1 MIVDE
6 NSQSINVREG
16 SSFVEEGRTNVV
28 HRLLVI
34 EDCLQREKKWV
45 IHGCIESVMSILRN
59 VSDVTIQDLSNL
71 IDSCI
76 LSVFLPEW
84 LLNMRYS
91 INANTV
97 KVKLLYSIFD
107 PVKQSL
113 SYPLVILV
121 QIWQIGEA
129 AVLNL
134 VLVIPVFNLA
144 FNMIVRRFVKRSNF
158 VVISI
163 NISNMIGNYIKHHPN
178 SH

>member
-34 EDCLQREKKWV
+34 EDRLQSEIKWV
-45 IHGCIESVMSILRN
+45 IHGCIEPVMSILRHI
-59 VSDVTIQDLSNL
+59 SDVTIQDLSNL

-76 LSVFLPEW
+76 LSIFLPEW

-91 INANTV
+91 INADTV
-97 KVKLLYSIFD
+97 KVKLLNSIFD

-121 QIWQIGEA
+121 QIWQISEA

-134 VLVIPVFNLA
+134 VLVVPVFNLT
-144 FNMIVRRFVKRSNF
+144 FNMIVRRIVKRSNF